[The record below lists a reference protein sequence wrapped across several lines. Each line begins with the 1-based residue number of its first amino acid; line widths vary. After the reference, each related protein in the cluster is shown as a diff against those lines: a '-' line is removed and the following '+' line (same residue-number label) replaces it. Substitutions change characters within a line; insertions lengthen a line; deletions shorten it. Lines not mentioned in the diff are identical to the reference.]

1 MATLSEKILN
11 LTLSNEKHSRDFESS
26 IKDVQSQLDQ
36 VRLAKGQLEKQATT
50 LQDLLYEREKIIKVG
65 GTWAVWP
72 VKSRQMS
79 LKVAQMNFTKIA
91 LECGK
96 FGQINCCL
104 RIWKVWRLNNY
115 DEEQ

>member
-50 LQDLLYEREKIIKVG
+50 LQDLLFFIVPKGIQRQNDTTNVG
-65 GTWAVWP
+65 YKTF
-72 VKSRQMS
+72 QS
-79 LKVAQMNFTKIA
+79 LPFLGIVENK
-91 LECGK
+91 L
-96 FGQINCCL
+96 
-104 RIWKVWRLNNY
+104 
-115 DEEQ
+115 